1 MSTGQVPPIAQAA
14 AAAPAP
20 KKNAI
25 QILEEE
31 MVAYI
36 RQREQVIAN
45 VHALDGAIQA
55 TQGLLSKLRAAAA
68 KAAETV
74 EEDTTKAVDAV
85 KTEAENVVEFVK
97 KEL

>member
-1 MSTGQVPPIAQAA
+1 MSTAQVPPIAQPA

-31 MVAYI
+31 VIGYL
-36 RQREQVIAN
+36 RQREQAIAN
-45 VHALDGAIQA
+45 VHALEGAIQA

-68 KAAETV
+68 EAAKTV
-74 EEDTTKAVDAV
+74 ETDATKVVDAV